1 MPLNSDILV
10 EGKSL
15 EFSYPG
21 HSPVL
26 LIDELKLE
34 AGAHVFLHGPSGTGK
49 TTLLGLLSGVLTPQ
63 KGHLKIL
70 DTEMAN
76 LSPGQ
81 RDRFRGK
88 NIGYIF
94 QVFNLIP
101 YLSVSE
107 NILLPLRFRSAA
119 EADAALPKLPE
130 IVKKLNIDH
139 IIHKY
144 ASDISVGQAQRVAAA
159 RALISAPPIVLAD
172 EPTSSLDSDNRKD
185 FIRTLFETTTETG
198 STVIFVSHDHSLA
211 DLFPLQLELS
221 DINKAALH

>member
-26 LIDELKLE
+26 IIDELKLE

-88 NIGYIF
+88 NIGYI
-94 QVFNLIP
+94 L
-101 YLSVSE
+101 YE
-107 NILLPLRFRSAA
+107 N
-119 EADAALPKLPE
+119 
-130 IVKKLNIDH
+130 N
-139 IIHKY
+139 
-144 ASDISVGQAQRVAAA
+144 
-159 RALISAPPIVLAD
+159 
-172 EPTSSLDSDNRKD
+172 
-185 FIRTLFETTTETG
+185 
-198 STVIFVSHDHSLA
+198 
-211 DLFPLQLELS
+211 
-221 DINKAALH
+221 